1 MKIYTS
7 LCLITAIISS
17 GFLFLYSTKSYSQ
30 NGTFEK
36 NLGETRYYNRGNQ
49 AVQTNDGGYIIIGR
63 TVRFDEKSGV
73 DAYLI
78 KTDALGEV
86 QWSKTYGGRGSE
98 EGYSVVQA
106 NDRGF
111 TFTGYTNSVE
121 NNTLDVY
128 VVHTN
133 ANGEIIWSK
142 NFGGN
147 GIDRAYS
154 IRQTR
159 DAGYI
164 ISGETY
170 SFECGGVN
178 AYILKL
184 NEKGDTL
191 WTNHFGGYGIEEG
204 RSVFETSDG
213 GYVVTGATNSFD
225 GGDYDIYMIKID
237 KIGKLLWTQT
247 YGGTG
252 NEQGMSV
259 VETEDSSFAIA
270 GYTESYGTGRQDA
283 YLVVA
288 DKNGNLKW
296 TKTYGG
302 IYDDAGASIQETAG
316 GGFII
321 AGHSN
326 SFDNNM
332 GMEVFLVRTDENGE
346 EIWSKTF
353 GQKSDE
359 FGSSVDQSNDGGF
372 IVAGS
377 CIITQTN
384 GKNEI
389 EKVKQIYFIKTD
401 GKGNIE
407 ALRDK

>member
-1 MKIYTS
+1 MKKLFT
-7 LCLITAIISS
+7 LI
-17 GFLFLYSTKSYSQ
+17 FLFPLSFFLPAQ

-36 NLGETRYYNRGNQ
+36 NLGETKFYNRGNQ
-49 AVQTNDGGYIIIGR
+49 AVQTADGGYIIIGR

-73 DAYLI
+73 DAYLV

-86 QWSKTYGGRGSE
+86 QWSKIYGGRGSE
-98 EGYSVVQA
+98 EGYSVVEA
-106 NDRGF
+106 KDGGF
-111 TFTGYTNSVE
+111 TFAGYTNTVDNS
-121 NNTLDVY
+121 TLDVY

-133 ANGEIIWSK
+133 TKGEIAWSK
-142 NFGGN
+142 NYGGN

-170 SFECGGVN
+170 SFECGDVN
-178 AYILKL
+178 AYLLKI

-191 WTNHFGGYGIEEG
+191 WTNHFGGHGIEEG
-204 RSVFETSDG
+204 RSVYETSDG
-213 GYVVTGATNSFD
+213 GFIVTGATNSFD
-225 GGDYDIYMIKID
+225 GGDYDIYLIKVD
-237 KIGKLLWTQT
+237 KNGKLLWTQT

-259 VETEDSSFAIA
+259 IETEDTSYAIA
-270 GYTESYGTGRQDA
+270 GYTESYGTGRLDA
-283 YLVVA
+283 YLVVS
-288 DKNGNLKW
+288 DKNGNMKW
-296 TKTYGG
+296 SKTYGG
-302 IYDDAGASIQETAG
+302 IYDDSGASLQETAG
-316 GGFII
+316 GGYII
-321 AGHSN
+321 AGYSN

-346 EIWSKTF
+346 ELWTKTY

-359 FGSSVDQSNDGGF
+359 FGNSVYQSRDGGF
-372 IVAGS
+372 IVAGNS
-377 CIITQTN
+377 ITTQTN

-389 EKVKQIYFIKTD
+389 EKIKQIYFVKTD
-401 GKGNIE
+401 GKGNVE
-407 ALRDK
+407 AVRDR